1 MHGGRSGL
9 LRSIRGRAS
18 VARRA
23 RPGRRGPSRSRPAD
37 QVPGLLRP
45 PRRLDAAGVSIPDK
59 CIVTC
64 AVSGAV
70 ANKQQ
75 CAGIPYT
82 PEEYAKEVRRSRD
95 AGASMVHIHARE
107 PNGTPTVQPDH
118 YRAITQA
125 VLAETPDIIVNY
137 STGWVGL
144 PMAERVGHITSLK
157 PEVGALN
164 MGSMNYAKYSPKRK
178 GFVFSFV
185 FENSFEDIVF
195 LLERMNEAG
204 VKPECECFD
213 VGHVESVEPLIDLEV
228 LIPPIQFSLI
238 HGVLGGI
245 QATARN
251 LAHMAS
257 VVPAGSTWGVI
268 AVSRDQW
275 AMVGAAAA
283 LGGNVRVGFED
294 NFYLPSGE
302 MASSNGDLVDAAAQ
316 LVRRQGRRVA
326 DPAAA
331 REQLSLPAEP
341 DRSAVLA

>member
-1 MHGGRSGL
+1 MS
-9 LRSIRGRAS
+9 SSDSCVI
-18 VARRA
+18 
-23 RPGRRGPSRSRPAD
+23 
-37 QVPGLLRP
+37 
-45 PRRLDAAGVSIPDK
+45 
-59 CIVTC
+59 TC

-75 CAGIPYT
+75 CEGIPYT
-82 PEEYAKEVRRSRD
+82 PEEYAKEVRRARD

-107 PNGTPTVQPDH
+107 PNGTPTVEPAH

-125 VLAETPDIIVNY
+125 ILAETPDIIINY

-144 PMAERVGHITSLK
+144 PMAERVGHIVELK
-157 PEVGALN
+157 PDVGALN

-178 GFVFSFV
+178 SFVFNFV
-185 FENSFEDIVF
+185 FENNFDDII
-195 LLERMNEAG
+195 LLLRHMGEAG

-213 VGHVESVEPLIDLEV
+213 VGHVESVAPLVDLGA
-228 LIPPIQFSLI
+228 ITPPIQFSLI

-257 VVPAGSTWGVI
+257 VVPHGSTWGVI

-294 NFYLPSGE
+294 NFYLPSRE
-302 MASSNGDLVDAAAQ
+302 MAASNGDLVEAAASI
-316 LVRRQGRRVA
+316 VRLQGREVA

-331 REQLSLPAEP
+331 RALLSLPAVP
-341 DRSAVLA
+341 DRSAVLGA